1 VAVKFFNE
9 KIKFNLKKKRDLK
22 NWINS
27 VIHHHGFETGTVNFI
42 FCSEEEILRI
52 NKEFLNHNYY
62 TDIITFPYTESNIIS
77 ADLFISVPTVE
88 HNSQVFNQPFNFELN
103 RVMVHGVLHLVGY
116 NDSTE
121 EEKST
126 MRKQEEYWLSKI

>member
-27 VIHHHGFETGTVNFI
+27 VILHHGFETGTVNFI